1 MQDLGLSVRLFS
13 RPYGVRSQME
23 RLLLLLALLSV
34 ALHGWL
40 LYQLV
45 AVRDLHSAVTFLY
58 LFSLL
63 PFTLFLASVWFDHN
77 PGYQR
82 HLTLYATGVRYRL
95 GFMQRE
101 HDFDWEE
108 VESILV
114 GQTVVHFE
122 LKNEEWHSVNLGSV
136 RREQTM
142 QRIKS
147 ELERIATNKE
157 IRFQITDQ

>member
-1 MQDLGLSVRLFS
+1 
-13 RPYGVRSQME
+13 ME
-23 RLLLLLALLSV
+23 RLLLLFALLSV

-45 AVRDLHSAVTFLY
+45 AVRDVHSALTFLY

-82 HLTLYATGVRYRL
+82 HLTLYASGARYRL

-108 VESILV
+108 VESILLAPTEV
-114 GQTVVHFE
+114 LFG
-122 LKNEEWHSVNLGSV
+122 LKNGELHAVNLGSV
-136 RREQTM
+136 HHERTLQL
-142 QRIKS
+142 IKA
-147 ELERIATNKE
+147 ELERTATNKE
-157 IRFQITDQ
+157 INFQITDQ

>member
-1 MQDLGLSVRLFS
+1 MQHTGISVRLFS

-23 RLLLLLALLSV
+23 RLLLVLALLSV

-40 LYQLV
+40 LYQLI
-45 AVRDLHSAVTFLY
+45 AVQDLHSAMTFLY

-63 PFTLFLASVWFDHN
+63 PFSLFMASVWLDHN

-82 HLTLYATGVRYRL
+82 HLTISALGIRYRL

-108 VESILV
+108 VERMALDSHTL
-114 GQTVVHFE
+114 TFE
-122 LKNEEWHSVNLGSV
+122 LKNGEQHAISLDAVNH
-136 RREQTM
+136 EQTL
-142 QRIKS
+142 QRIRA
-147 ELERIATNKE
+147 ELIRIAADKE
-157 IRFQITDQ
+157 ITIEMTQN

>member
-1 MQDLGLSVRLFS
+1 
-13 RPYGVRSQME
+13 ME

-34 ALHGWL
+34 TLHGWL

-45 AVRDLHSAVTFLY
+45 AVQDFHSAVTFLY

-82 HLTLYATGVRYRL
+82 HLTLYANGVRYRL

-108 VESILV
+108 VESILLAPTEV
-114 GQTVVHFE
+114 QFE
-122 LKNEEWHSVNLGSV
+122 LKNEERHSVNLGSV
-136 RREQTM
+136 HREETLQL
-142 QRIKS
+142 IKA
-147 ELERIATNKE
+147 ELERVAAIKE
-157 IRFQITDQ
+157 INFKITD

>member
-1 MQDLGLSVRLFS
+1 MRDSGLNVRLFS

-34 ALHGWL
+34 VLHGWL

-45 AVRDLHSAVTFLY
+45 AVRDFHSAITFLY

-101 HDFDWEE
+101 YDFDWEE
-108 VESILV
+108 VESILLTPTEV
-114 GQTVVHFE
+114 RFE
-122 LKNEEWHSVNLGSV
+122 LKNGEWHAVNLGSV
-136 RREQTM
+136 HRDKTLQL
-142 QRIKS
+142 IKA
-147 ELERIATNKE
+147 ELKQIAAIKE
-157 IRFQITDQ
+157 INFQITDQ